1 MSISW
6 CHQIFEFSKFL
17 INYLIINYRSVDTF
31 SKPALPPP
39 IMTPRRAPRPP
50 ARTPASA
57 SATTRRNSARM
68 GVAGSRPPLHT
79 CAGGGTPSS
88 GVATRRQTLTGIR
101 TGIRTSTA
109 LSPATPAEA
118 SKRVAPPPKRP
129 TAEKPNVPLTDEPIY
144 GNIES
149 VNVRKAKPLPR
160 TPVFNGEK
168 SQDSL
173 RITRRSNTPRY
184 IFICDNYMWIHIAYQ
199 QCLKFLP
206 SHGKIWP
213 KAGIRIEG
221 VQRSEDIFI
230 LFQVQQTN
238 CFLHLEITW
247 NMLFYSCCYLKS
259 RPCARL

>member
-1 MSISW
+1 M
-6 CHQIFEFSKFL
+6 
-17 INYLIINYRSVDTF
+17 DTF

-109 LSPATPAEA
+109 LSPATPAAVPTEA
-118 SKRVAPPPKRP
+118 SKRVAPAPKRP
-129 TAEKPNVPLTDEPIY
+129 TAEKPIMSLTDEPIY

-149 VNVRKAKPLPR
+149 VNVTKGKRLPR
-160 TPVFNGEK
+160 TPVLNGEK

-173 RITRRSNTPRY
+173 RIPRRSNTPR
-184 IFICDNYMWIHIAYQ
+184 
-199 QCLKFLP
+199 
-206 SHGKIWP
+206 
-213 KAGIRIEG
+213 
-221 VQRSEDIFI
+221 
-230 LFQVQQTN
+230 
-238 CFLHLEITW
+238 
-247 NMLFYSCCYLKS
+247 
-259 RPCARL
+259 

>member
-1 MSISW
+1 
-6 CHQIFEFSKFL
+6 
-17 INYLIINYRSVDTF
+17 VDTF

-79 CAGGGTPSS
+79 CTAGGTPSS

-129 TAEKPNVPLTDEPIY
+129 AAEKPIMSLTDEPIY

-160 TPVFNGEK
+160 TPVLNGEK
-168 SQDSL
+168 CQDSL

-184 IFICDNYMWIHIAYQ
+184 IFNYNDYAFYMAIDIANQ
-199 QCLKFLP
+199 QSVLKFLP
-206 SHGKIWP
+206 SHGNIWS
-213 KAGIRIEG
+213 KVGIRIEG
-221 VQRSEDIFI
+221 VELSLSRY
-230 LFQVQQTN
+230 VY
-238 CFLHLEITW
+238 W
-247 NMLFYSCCYLKS
+247 VSCMI
-259 RPCARL
+259 AII

>member
-1 MSISW
+1 M
-6 CHQIFEFSKFL
+6 
-17 INYLIINYRSVDTF
+17 DTF

-68 GVAGSRPPLHT
+68 GVAGSRPPLH
-79 CAGGGTPSS
+79 AGGSTPSS

-149 VNVRKAKPLPR
+149 VNVMKGKRPPR
-160 TPVFNGEK
+160 TPVLNGEK

-173 RITRRSNTPRY
+173 RIPRRSNTPR
-184 IFICDNYMWIHIAYQ
+184 
-199 QCLKFLP
+199 
-206 SHGKIWP
+206 
-213 KAGIRIEG
+213 
-221 VQRSEDIFI
+221 
-230 LFQVQQTN
+230 
-238 CFLHLEITW
+238 
-247 NMLFYSCCYLKS
+247 
-259 RPCARL
+259 